1 MGTEIG
7 RIAAPLPPCPDGHA
21 AFEASWPVRLADTD
35 IEQRLRLDAIARYAM
50 DLGYEHLQ
58 AVDDGDLHPAWL
70 VSRTVID
77 VLRPIEFGDRVHL
90 RRWPS
95 ALSNRWFTARIQ
107 IRSEQRGLAEVE
119 QFLIN
124 VDPVAGRPARMTDRF
139 MASMLTSTTDH
150 RLRWRPALQQI
161 TDTTSAP
168 TSFQLRVA
176 DFDRYGHVNN
186 AVHWQAVEEGLAH
199 HPTAHTTPY
208 RAIVEHVGAIAVGDE
223 VMLRTQRTDDAL
235 HLQIEVD
242 GTARTL
248 AQVTRLD
255 RPRQD

>member
-7 RIAAPLPPCPDGHA
+7 RIAAPLPPCPDGHT
-21 AFEASWPVRLADTD
+21 AFESAWPVRLADTD
-35 IEQRLRLDAIARYAM
+35 TEQRLRLDAIARYAM

-77 VLRPIEFGDRVHL
+77 VLHPIEFGDRVQL

-107 IRSEQRGLAEVE
+107 IRSEQGGLAEVE

-139 MASMLTSTTDH
+139 MASMLAVTTDH
-150 RLRWRPALQQI
+150 RLRWKPALQQI
-161 TDTTSAP
+161 TDTTPSP
-168 TSFQLRVA
+168 TPFPLRVA

-186 AVHWQAVEEGLAH
+186 AIHWQAVEEGLAN

-208 RAIVEHVGAIAVGDE
+208 RAIVEHVGAITVGNE
-223 VMLRTQRTDDAL
+223 VMLRTHATDSAVR
-235 HLQIEVD
+235 LQLEVD
-242 GTARTL
+242 GTPRTL
-248 AQVTRLD
+248 AQVT
-255 RPRQD
+255 PIN